1 MDLFGDIII
10 ADMKDS
16 YKNLTLKV
24 LYMVEWASTYCSN
37 ARFFMK
43 TDDDV
48 FLNVPLV
55 LDFIAKIMVCVLCN
69 LSLPDPYSQ
78 TQ

>member
-1 MDLFGDIII
+1 MEGFQKEIDLYGDIII
-10 ADMKDS
+10 ANFKDT
-16 YKNLTLKV
+16 YRNLTLKA
-24 LYMVEWASTYCSN
+24 LYMVEWTSRYCSN

-55 LDFIAKIMVCVLCN
+55 LDFIAKIQVHK
-69 LSLPDPYSQ
+69 
-78 TQ
+78 